1 MIVSAR
7 ATLACAIE
15 RRETRGAHNRS
26 DYPDLDPAYQVN
38 LVYTPDGSIERA
50 GVAQASAE
58 VLALTLDEEL
68 QTAGRLVE

>member
-38 LVYTPDGSIERA
+38 LVYTPDGTIERA

-58 VLALTLDEEL
+58 VLELTLDEEL

>member
-26 DYPDLDPAYQVN
+26 DYPDLDPAFQVN
-38 LVYTPDGSIERA
+38 LVYSPDGTIGRTD
-50 GVAQASAE
+50 VARASAE
-58 VLALTLDEEL
+58 VMELTLDEEL